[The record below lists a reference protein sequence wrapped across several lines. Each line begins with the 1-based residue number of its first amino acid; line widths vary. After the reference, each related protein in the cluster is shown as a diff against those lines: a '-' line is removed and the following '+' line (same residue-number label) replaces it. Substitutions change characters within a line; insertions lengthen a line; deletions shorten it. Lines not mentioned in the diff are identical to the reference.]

1 MCAPDASTGFLQT
14 LLQSTDNSARTTV
27 RRPGVAQEAAEVL
40 AARYPGLTV
49 AGTYAG
55 SPAPEE
61 EAGISG
67 SRSCTNIQ
75 TGVFAY
81 EDI

>member
-1 MCAPDASTGFLQT
+1 LMYDKPGR
-14 LLQSTDNSARTTV
+14 N
-27 RRPGVAQEAAEVL
+27 RPRQ
-40 AARYPGLTV
+40 
-49 AGTYAG
+49 
-55 SPAPEE
+55 
-61 EAGISG
+61 AGISG